1 MSPFAPPSTVRPA
14 DRWLAR
20 GALLLLLAIYTATF
34 TGLPENADAEV
45 EYQTASSMMRRARMD
60 LGGTPEAEAL
70 LAAKPPGREGQG
82 FDVAEGGPGRE
93 GRYYSWFG
101 VGQAFAAL
109 PFWCAGHALTLVFP
123 QYEERHAAT
132 THFGVPRSEFF
143 EHLAVGWRNSLLT
156 ALTAYLI
163 VLSARRVG
171 ATGRNSLVAGLSY
184 GIATFAWPQ
193 ARSTLSDVQATFC
206 LFFGLHLLLLGRE
219 RWARFGRPPLVP
231 LAGAGLALGW
241 AFLTRV
247 AVAPAVAFLGVL
259 AVGFVLLSALRA
271 RRALRGSPLAPLLA
285 LGIPFAFCLLVFV
298 VTNYLRFGDPLETGY
313 GAAFTGGSFFSS
325 PPLEGLAGVML
336 SPGKGLLWM
345 APGVLVLPFG
355 MLRAWQRG
363 TRTLLLL
370 VFGIS
375 ACILTPVCFM
385 QGWHAAWT
393 YGPRYLLPLLP
404 FVWMLVALGLDYV
417 QEWPMRRAF
426 ARALLWAGL
435 LTSVPAVL
443 VDYTTHLGLAQQAAR
458 LAWPDVAGDNDFQR
472 DDDRFLRI
480 QWDWR
485 FAAPWAHWRILRHRG
500 AGLGDE
506 FPVETIFFVDQPAV
520 LSPRTE
526 RERGLRHF
534 AWVDFQERLR
544 GPVWPATLLCL
555 GLFVAGLAAIGRG
568 LDDPAV

>member
-1 MSPFAPPSTVRPA
+1 MSPLVLPSRVRPC
-14 DRWLAR
+14 DRWLGR
-20 GALLLLLAIYTATF
+20 GLFLVLLALYTATF

-45 EYQTASSMMRRARMD
+45 EYQTTSSLLRRGRLD

-70 LAAKPPGREGQG
+70 LAVSPPGREGKG

-101 VGQAFAAL
+101 VGQAFGAIPL
-109 PFWCAGHALTLVFP
+109 WLAGRGLSLAFP
-123 QYEERHAAT
+123 AIEERHAGT
-132 THFGVPRSEFF
+132 TYFGVPRSEYF

-156 ALTAYLI
+156 ALTAWLI
-163 VLSARRVG
+163 VTSARRVG
-171 ATGRNSLVAGLSY
+171 ASGRNAFAAGLAY

-206 LFFGLHLLLLGRE
+206 LFLGLHLLLLAKE
-219 RWARFGRPPLVP
+219 RWERTWRPPLVP

-241 AFLTRV
+241 AFLTRI
-247 AVAPAVAFLGVL
+247 ALAPAVAFLGLL
-259 AVGFVLLSALRA
+259 AVGVVLLRA
-271 RRALRGSPLAPLLA
+271 SRSRRAVRGFPLAPLLA
-285 LGIPFAFCLLVFV
+285 LGIPFVSCLLVFV
-298 VTNYLRFGDPLETGY
+298 ITNYLRFGDPLETGY
-313 GAAFTGGSFFSS
+313 AAAFTGGGFFSS
-325 PPLEGLAGVML
+325 PPHEGLAGVLL
-336 SPGKGLLWM
+336 SPGKGLFWM
-345 APGVLVLPFG
+345 APGVLVVPFG
-355 MLRAWQRG
+355 ILRAYKRG
-363 TRTLLLL
+363 TRTF
-370 VFGIS
+370 VWMVAGVT
-375 ACILTPVCFM
+375 ACVLTPVCFM

-404 FVWMLVALGLDYV
+404 FVWVLVAMGLDFV
-417 QEWPMRRAF
+417 QERGALRGL
-426 ARALLWAGL
+426 ARALVWAGL

-458 LAWPDVAGDNDFQR
+458 IAWPEVAGDNDFQR

-485 FAAPWAHWRILRHRG
+485 FAAPWAHWRVLRHRG

-506 FPVETIFFVDQPAV
+506 FPVRETFFLDDPAV

-544 GPVWPATLLCL
+544 GPVWPAAAFCLLV
-555 GLFVAGLAAIGRG
+555 FAAGLGMVARG